1 MQYFFAKYIYVCT
14 FKMQTRK
21 MCAENITSKS
31 NIATQNPYWRR
42 GQTTRDSTWAYT
54 VILHMHEHTCAPT
67 PRVCCRHA
75 RHWYK
80 LKAKLLLCIISYV
93 ATNKTSVITQIG
105 SIYAYVCIY
114 DWRRHGGSRV
124 QQNEARYTQRAL
136 QKWRVYI
143 VQAVET
149 AFKAKIIKCG
159 KDIYLLKWKTWRPV
173 QNRYMYGC
181 VCVYVY
187 INMRCHSDKIM
198 CLD

>member
-93 ATNKTSVITQIG
+93 ATNKTSLITQIG

-114 DWRRHGGSRV
+114 DNANSTGDGGSSRVECSKTRLGIPKGLFKSGEFTLYRQWRRLSKRKSLNV
-124 QQNEARYTQRAL
+124 ARIFTY
-136 QKWRVYI
+136 
-143 VQAVET
+143 
-149 AFKAKIIKCG
+149 
-159 KDIYLLKWKTWRPV
+159 
-173 QNRYMYGC
+173 
-181 VCVYVY
+181 
-187 INMRCHSDKIM
+187 
-198 CLD
+198 